1 MIRRSALL
9 LALLAAACTSE
20 GSVRLSFRLIGE
32 LANRTDDTW
41 LHVTIRDDAGSVLGG
56 AVVATSGAATALSV
70 RNGDDR
76 VAIVELRDGPDPA
89 TARILGYGISE
100 PFSLAAGEVTT
111 VEPAVDI
118 RAVASV
124 EALSIDGAELGFARD
139 PNVTLRITSS
149 RPDVEHVIV
158 AQDPG
163 LSLGRADVDVA
174 GGETFTVPYD
184 LDAACREVGSCV
196 DGPRS
201 VVVQLEDRAGYPSDR
216 ASIVVQRDLFPPAV
230 VPGTTLLQL
239 TAPGDFVAVTRADDG
254 IEVRVSFALTEAV
267 TSTPTLT
274 LADSALPFALVARV
288 NSTWVYA
295 RTVGPED
302 PEGPQQPVLTATDLA
317 GNEAIITLDEAA
329 YDVERRVP
337 DPPDVETPGR
347 IVYRR
352 APWGTADD
360 PTPRF
365 EVVGQPGAVTPFAF
379 VHVYDDTQ
387 VFDGADV
394 VAVRAGQAQAD
405 EDGAFVARLVP
416 VDRLA
421 VYVLAI
427 SASGSLHA
435 RDAALVRNVQWV
447 SPATAPGNSPPPIRA
462 LTRRHLTDDLLFDGP
477 GRQPVFDISALTST
491 GGGVVT
497 AQAPFAYTSH
507 LPTVVP
513 APDARRFGG
522 TAYDPTRRRAVVVGG
537 RSAGDLV
544 QTDVWEWDGAAW
556 YRGGDPAGF
565 PQCEDGTSFGDDP
578 FGYTTFAANVSQT
591 IVLCRKLD
599 PVAPPPLPET
609 AVDELVAF
617 GWNGQTWATVPL
629 FGDAP
634 AGRVGH
640 AVTYD
645 PMRRRVVMFGGNT
658 GTLQLPGPDVPG
670 FRETLGDSWEL
681 EAARATDDSPAGL
694 RWVERTPSGATP
706 PPRDRAAMIYDP
718 VSERVL
724 LFGGFGANRA
734 PLDDL
739 WAWDGTT
746 WSQIPRST
754 PWPPAR
760 GGHTM
765 IFDPRT
771 ERIAV
776 VAGTDREPRA
786 RQLSQQDTG
795 RTDAWWWD
803 GTAWTSM
810 PGPSPGGIGV
820 VAASV
825 GDEPSIALTAAPFA
839 SSEIE
844 PADTYAL
851 SPSGRRLRTP
861 SSVAPAATL
870 SVSTTFDSANEELL
884 LVSDFDERTWRW
896 SPSGWSLHASGGPQ
910 LTLGTLAHDPLR
922 DLTYLWGR
930 TFALNPARF
939 NVLTSTGAWIAPPGG
954 PISRDLLETLV
965 ATYDPFRG
973 ELVTLVE
980 PSSGGWELWRFDG
993 TAWTRFD
1000 SGAADLGLN
1009 GELAQI
1015 VSVGQGALIVDGRDA
1030 AHRYDG
1036 AFTAITPAPGGRLA
1050 YDSVRDR
1057 VMAFEDRGD
1066 AYELDDAGVWRP
1078 VDLADPPIPAGVNTG
1093 PTFHHYDS
1101 ARRRFLA
1108 TTGSPPGEPPG
1119 AVYSLDVDP
1128 DARPAVIAS
1137 IDLAAARVTPA
1148 AITGLSATV
1157 VAGGSATDSGTATLP
1172 GFEVLAYDAGRSAWR
1187 VIGGGDAANSA
1198 PARADV
1204 STTTDAAQ
1212 LVATRPDRVLFA
1224 VTTRGRRG
1232 RRPVP
1237 PTITVDQLILAID
1250 YRLSPP

>member
-1 MIRRSALL
+1 MRRAAPLLVL
-9 LALLAAACTSE
+9 LALGCTGE
-20 GSVRLSFRLIGE
+20 GSIGLSFRLTGE
-32 LANRTDDTW
+32 LANRIEDTW
-41 LHVTIRDDAGSVLGG
+41 LHVTVRDDGGAVLGG
-56 AVVATSGAATALSV
+56 AVVPASGGAATLSV
-70 RNGDDR
+70 RNGEGH
-76 VAIVELRDGPDPA
+76 VAVVEVREGPDPA

-100 PFSLAAGEVTT
+100 PFSLVAGEAKT
-111 VEPAVDI
+111 VEVEVEI

-149 RPDVEHVIV
+149 RPDIAHVIV

-163 LSLGRADVDVA
+163 LSLGRADVDVD
-174 GGETFTVPYD
+174 GGDTFTVPYD
-184 LDAACREVGSCV
+184 LDAACREAGACV

-216 ASIVVQRDLFPPAV
+216 ASLVVQRDLFPPAV
-230 VPGTTLLQL
+230 VPGTTVLQL

-254 IEVRVSFALTEAV
+254 IEVRVSFSLTETV
-267 TSTPTLT
+267 SSTPTLA
-274 LADSALPFALVARV
+274 LADSELPFNLVARV
-288 NSTWVYA
+288 NSTWVYT

-317 GNEAIITLDEAA
+317 GNEAVITLDEAA

-352 APWGTADD
+352 AAWGTADD

-379 VHVYDDTQ
+379 VHVYDDAQ
-387 VFDGADV
+387 VFDGTDV
-394 VAVRAGQAQAD
+394 IAVRAGQAQAD
-405 EDGAFVARLVP
+405 ENGAFSVRLVP

-435 RDAALVRNVQWV
+435 REAALVQHVQWV
-447 SPATAPGNSPPPIRA
+447 SPATASGNSPPPIRA

-477 GRQPVFDISALTST
+477 GRRDVIDISALTST
-491 GGGVVT
+491 GSGVVT
-497 AQAPFAYTSH
+497 AQAPFSYTRH
-507 LPTVVP
+507 LPSVVA
-513 APDARRFGG
+513 APDARRFAG
-522 TAYDPTRRRAVVVGG
+522 TAYDPTRRRAIVVGG

-556 YRGGDPAGF
+556 HRGGDPAGF
-565 PQCEDGTSFGDDP
+565 PRCEDGTSFGDDP
-578 FGYTTFAANVSQT
+578 FGYTTFAASVSQT
-591 IVLCRKLD
+591 IVVCRRLD

-617 GWNGQTWATVPL
+617 GWNGQTWADVPL
-629 FGDAP
+629 LGEGP
-634 AGRVGH
+634 VGRVGH

-645 PMRRRVVMFGGNT
+645 PKRRRVVVFGGNT
-658 GTLQLPGPDVPG
+658 GTLQVPGPDVPG
-670 FRETLGDSWEL
+670 FRETLGDTWEL
-681 EAARATDDSPAGL
+681 EAVRTTSDAPAGL
-694 RWVERTPSGATP
+694 RWTERSPGTTP

-718 VSERVL
+718 VTERVL
-724 LFGGFGANRA
+724 LFGGFDANRD

-746 WSQIPRST
+746 WTELTRTQ

-760 GGHTM
+760 GGHRM
-765 IFDPRT
+765 VFDPRSM
-771 ERIAV
+771 RIGV

-786 RQLSQQDTG
+786 RQLTQQDAGLADT
-795 RTDAWWWD
+795 WWWD
-803 GTAWTSM
+803 GAAWTSM
-810 PGPSPGGIGV
+810 PGAGPAGIGIT
-820 VAASV
+820 AASV
-825 GDEPSIALTAAPFA
+825 GQEPPVTITGAPLGGGD
-839 SSEIE
+839 IE

-851 SPSGRRLRTP
+851 SPSGRRVRTP
-861 SSVAPAATL
+861 SSQAPATTVPGRGA
-870 SVSTTFDSANEELL
+870 TTFDTANEELL
-884 LVSDFDERTWRW
+884 LIGDLDERVWRW
-896 SPSGWSLHASGGPQ
+896 SPSGWRLHASGGPE
-910 LTLGTLAHDPLR
+910 LTLGTVAFDPLR
-922 DLTYLWGR
+922 DLTYYWGR

-939 NVLTSTGAWIAPPGG
+939 SVLTSTGAWTSPPGG
-954 PISRDLLETLV
+954 PVSRDVLETLV
-965 ATYDPFRG
+965 ATYDPSRG
-973 ELVTLVE
+973 ELVTFVE
-980 PSSGGWELWRFDG
+980 PASGGWALWRFDG
-993 TAWTRFD
+993 AAWTRFD
-1000 SGAADLGLN
+1000 QGPANLGLN
-1009 GELAQI
+1009 PELTQM
-1015 VSVGQGALIVDGRDA
+1015 VSVGQGALIVDGRTA
-1030 AHRYDG
+1030 AHRYDDG
-1036 AFTAITPAPGGRLA
+1036 FTAVTPAPGGRLA
-1050 YDSVRDR
+1050 YDPVRER

-1078 VDLADPPIPAGVNTG
+1078 VDLADPPIPAGVNNG
-1093 PTFHHYDS
+1093 PTFHHYDP

-1108 TTGSPPGEPPG
+1108 TNGSPPGEPPG
-1119 AVYSLDVDP
+1119 AVYDLDVDP

-1137 IDLAAARVTPA
+1137 VDLTAARVTPA

-1157 VAGGSATDSGTATLP
+1157 VAGGAATDAGTTTVN
-1172 GFEVLAYDAGRSAWR
+1172 GFEVLAYDAGQTTWR
-1187 VIGGGDAANSA
+1187 VIGDDTAPTTA

-1204 STTTDAAQ
+1204 STATDVGD
-1212 LVATRPDRVLFA
+1212 LVATRPDRVIFA

-1237 PTITVDQLILAID
+1237 PTVTVDQLVLAID
-1250 YRLSPP
+1250 YQLTP